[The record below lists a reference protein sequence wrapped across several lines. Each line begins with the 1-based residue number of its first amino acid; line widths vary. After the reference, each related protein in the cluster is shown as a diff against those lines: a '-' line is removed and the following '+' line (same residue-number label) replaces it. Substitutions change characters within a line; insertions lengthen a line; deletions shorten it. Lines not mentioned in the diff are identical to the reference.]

1 MGANTQRA
9 RDTAHDRARRVCAW
23 VGVRA
28 HAMEV
33 RRETRPRAIAIGRA
47 SSSSREPDLG
57 AVEDEDVD
65 DVDKDADGALSVA
78 DDDGEQGE
86 GEDVDGTSSER
97 RDGVDALNDDEGD
110 EGVGSIVDVDAATD
124 ESSYEDTD
132 ERVAGGEESASA
144 VEADVDSEESHD
156 VDLAVVDEETVNAVA
171 KVDDSVTVSEEEAY
185 SIVEDVAAKVSTQL
199 ADTTAEAT
207 SIDFLALSQATDST
221 DTAQT
226 VREEAM
232 NEQVAAFSMVVMIS
246 ILLLTIILGVAL
258 KHYKSRWVH
267 QSGAALALGLALGCF
282 VFFALESSYATMSED
297 MRYTVKAFAKCMQFD
312 TQFFFLVLLPPVIF
326 EAGYTLHPTTFFQ
339 NADAISMFA
348 FLGSFTSSITTGV
361 LMYAAGVFGL
371 GYEFS
376 LKSSLLFGAL
386 ISSTDPVTT
395 LSVFNDSP
403 INPDVHAIILGESVL
418 NDAVSI
424 VYFESLL
431 SGFGNYVANSTATS
445 TAQSALDSDEA
456 FMPLLVQAA
465 GMFMLAFGQ
474 ATLIGVGIGFIS
486 TLLHKYV
493 NTTNDWEEGWVVDS
507 TIVLLFPYMSYAT
520 AESLNLSGIV
530 AVMFTGIVMGRFTRP
545 NLSRAPRMV
554 TMCLFKTFSFLSE
567 TFVFIYMGS
576 AMYQFRFSSIVTACV
591 GLVATYIG
599 RAVNVFPGAALVNML
614 PGRRSKEH
622 RMSSRLQ
629 YTMWFCGMRGAVA
642 FALAVKASRDIGE
655 QGRMMLDVT
664 MFIVL
669 ITVVVQGGM
678 TNWVLDALGTSTDS
692 FSTRVDADGPSTP
705 RRTSS
710 LGELFSSMGNDNGH
724 KTVTGALSE
733 STSLLG
739 ASNVEKGTFTNA
751 FHSGALA
758 SDAVETAVS
767 NTFGGGT

>member
-1 MGANTQRA
+1 MADSTTLEGNDEGDIDSD
-9 RDTAHDRARRVCAW
+9 RDAEDASTASID
-23 VGVRA
+23 GDD
-28 HAMEV
+28 
-33 RRETRPRAIAIGRA
+33 AIERG
-47 SSSSREPDLG
+47 D
-57 AVEDEDVD
+57 EDEDEDRVA
-65 DVDKDADGALSVA
+65 DADA
-78 DDDGEQGE
+78 
-86 GEDVDGTSSER
+86 
-97 RDGVDALNDDEGD
+97 DGVDALDDD
-110 EGVGSIVDVDAATD
+110 DA

-132 ERVAGGEESASA
+132 RVDAHAEENKSGETDVDAEESQSVDVA
-144 VEADVDSEESHD
+144 VG
-156 VDLAVVDEETVNAVA
+156 DEETVQEES
-171 KVDDSVTVSEEEAY
+171 VDDSALVSEEEAY

-199 ADTTAEAT
+199 ADTTTDAT
-207 SIDFLALSQATDST
+207 GVDFLALSQTPDNT
-221 DTAQT
+221 NTAQT
-226 VREEAM
+226 VREEAV
-232 NEQVAAFSMVVMIS
+232 NEQVAAFSMVMMIS

-282 VFFALESSYATMSED
+282 VFFALESSYATMSAD
-297 MRYTVKAFAKCMQFD
+297 MQYTVKAFAKCMQFD

-339 NADAISMFA
+339 NADAISVFA
-348 FLGSFTSSITTGV
+348 FLGSFTSSVTTGV
-361 LMYAAGVFGL
+361 LMYAAGVFGF

-403 INPDVHAIILGESVL
+403 INPDVHAIVLGESVM

-431 SGFGNYVANSTATS
+431 SGFGNYIANATAT
-445 TAQSALDSDEA
+445 TTVQSALDSDEA
-456 FMPLLVQAA
+456 FVPLLIQAA

-474 ATLIGVGIGFIS
+474 ATLVGVGIGFVS

-591 GLVATYIG
+591 GLIATYIG

-614 PGRRSKEH
+614 PSRRSKEH
-622 RMSSRLQ
+622 RISARLQ

-669 ITVVVQGGM
+669 FTVVVQGGM
-678 TNWVLDALGTSTDS
+678 THWVLDALGTSTAS
-692 FSTRVDADGPSTP
+692 FSEKADADDPSTP
-705 RRTSS
+705 HRNTS
-710 LGELFSSMGNDNGH
+710 LGELLSTMTSDNESDASSDSSP
-724 KTVTGALSE
+724 SE
-733 STSLLG
+733 TTSLLG
-739 ASNVEKGTFTNA
+739 ASNVEKGMSTTTAA
-751 FHSGALA
+751 FHTGSLA
-758 SDAVETAVS
+758 SDVVETAVS
-767 NTFGGGT
+767 NTFGGFDY